1 MKIAVVGAGYVG
13 LAGGGAGSLGHKVF
27 LMENNREKLVSGIV
41 LKTLVYFKVNE

>member
-13 LAGGGAGSLGHKVF
+13 LTWAAVLASLGHKVF

-41 LKTLVYFKVNE
+41 F